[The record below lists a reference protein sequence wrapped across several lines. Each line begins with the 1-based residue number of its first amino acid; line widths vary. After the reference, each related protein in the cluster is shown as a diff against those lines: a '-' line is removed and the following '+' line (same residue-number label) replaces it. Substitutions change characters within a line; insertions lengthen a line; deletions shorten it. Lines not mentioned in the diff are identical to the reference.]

1 MKRRKM
7 VLFLLWLLSLL
18 AISFYGGAVSYGFF
32 FGISLIPVVSLVY
45 LLMVHERF
53 RIYQEIGYREVLC
66 GQEMP

>member
-53 RIYQEIGYREVLC
+53 RIYQEIGCREVLC